1 MAILDFQKP
10 DKVIMLNS
18 DERVGEFEFRPLEPG
33 YGITIGNAL
42 RRILLNSL
50 EGFAITSLR
59 IDGVDHEFST
69 MDGVVEDVTEI
80 VLNLKQ
86 VRFKR
91 QIDTQENER
100 ATVSVSGQ
108 DKLTAGDIGKFLTGF
123 QVLNPE
129 LVICHME
136 KSVSLNMDVTIDK
149 GRGYVPAEENKP
161 VSAPVGTIAIDAIFT
176 PIKNVKYSID
186 NFRVEQKTDYEKL
199 MMEITTDGSI
209 HPKDALKE
217 AAKILIH
224 HFMLFSDEKIALE
237 TEVKKPAEE
246 FDENALHMRQLLK
259 TRLVDMDLS
268 VRALNCLKAADVETL
283 GDLVSYNKNDL
294 LKFRNFGKK
303 SLTELEDLV
312 HSKNLTF
319 GMNVSKYRL
328 DEE

>member
-100 ATVSVSGQ
+100 ATINISGQ

-123 QVLNPE
+123 QVLNPD

-161 VSAPVGTIAIDAIFT
+161 ASAPVGTIAIDAIFT

-199 MMEITTDGSI
+199 MFEITTDGSI

>member
-59 IDGVDHEFST
+59 LDGVDHEFST

-100 ATVSVSGQ
+100 ATISVSGQ
-108 DKLTAGDIGKFLTGF
+108 DKFTAGDIGKFLTGF
-123 QVLNPE
+123 QVLNPD

-136 KSVSLNMDVTIDK
+136 KSVNLNMDITIDK

-161 VSAPVGTIAIDAIFT
+161 VSAPVGTIAIDAIYT

-199 MMEITTDGSI
+199 MFEITTDGSI
-209 HPKDALKE
+209 HPKEALKE

-237 TEVKKPAEE
+237 TEIKKPAEE

-259 TRLVDMDLS
+259 TKLVDMDLS

>member
-100 ATVSVSGQ
+100 ATINVSGQ

-123 QVLNPE
+123 QVLNPD

-136 KSVSLNMDVTIDK
+136 KSVSLNMDITIDK

-161 VSAPVGTIAIDAIFT
+161 ASAPVGTIAIDAIFT

-199 MMEITTDGSI
+199 MFEITTDGSI

-237 TEVKKPAEE
+237 AEVKKPAEE

-328 DEE
+328 DED